1 MLHKFKALT
10 RVKKIGLGVAV
21 FLVIAAIAGGNQPPK
36 QASLNV
42 QHTSSRAASSLQDGT
57 GSAQKKAPTITTKT
71 VTETQPIPF
80 SSTTV
85 NDSTLAKGTT
95 KVTTPGANGSETL
108 TYKVT
113 YTNGKQTGKGLVSQT
128 TTVQPVAQV
137 THIGTYVASTPA
149 NCPNGT
155 YVNTY
160 GNTVCSPYASS
171 SAPAGATA
179 ECRDGTYSFS
189 QSRSGTC
196 SHHGGVSSWL

>member
-1 MLHKFKALT
+1 MLHKFKALSKL
-10 RVKKIGLGVAV
+10 KKTGLGIAALLIV
-21 FLVIAAIAGGNQPPK
+21 AAIAGGNQPPK
-36 QASLNV
+36 QANLTLQNADSK
-42 QHTSSRAASSLQDGT
+42 AAGSLQNSGD
-57 GSAQKKAPTITTKT
+57 SAQKKAPAITTQT
-71 VTETQPIPF
+71 ITETQPIPF

-85 NDSTLAKGTT
+85 NDSSLAKGTT
-95 KVTTPGANGSETL
+95 KVTTAGIDGVSTL

-113 YTNGKQTGKGLVSQT
+113 YTDGQQTDKELIGQT
-128 TTVQPVAQV
+128 TTTQPVTQV
-137 THIGTYVASTPA
+137 THVGTYVAPA
-149 NCPNGT
+149 RPSCPNGT

-196 SHHGGVSSWL
+196 SHHGGVANWL